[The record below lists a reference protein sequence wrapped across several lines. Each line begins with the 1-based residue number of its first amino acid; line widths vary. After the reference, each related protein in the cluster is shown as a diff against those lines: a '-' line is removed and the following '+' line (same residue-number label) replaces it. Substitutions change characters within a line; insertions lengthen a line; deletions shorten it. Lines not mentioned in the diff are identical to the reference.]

1 MTREAQRFLG
11 LKDSKGCWEGSIAEP
26 QPPRD
31 VYICISGNSSYVTL
45 RWKKDAADVTKDLEV
60 GRLSLVIYVAQ
71 QDHKD
76 L

>member
-11 LKDSKGCWEGSIAEP
+11 LKDSKGCWEGSTAEP

-31 VYICISGNSSYVTL
+31 VYICISGNGSYVTL

-60 GRLSLVIYVAQ
+60 GRLSLVIHVAQ